1 MTDRAELEDLLQELV
16 GGDTPED
23 NRILVW
29 DQDRGWFFDVR
40 SSLVPA
46 DWTTISA
53 SDPSGTP
60 TLGLGSLWV
69 KTA

>member
-1 MTDRAELEDLLQELV
+1 MTDRATLEGLLSELV

-29 DQDRGWFFDVR
+29 DLDRGWYFDDHPR
-40 SSLVPA
+40 PA
-46 DWTTISA
+46 DWTTISV

-60 TLGLGSLWV
+60 AFGIGSLWV
-69 KTA
+69 KTV

>member
-1 MTDRAELEDLLQELV
+1 MTDRATLESLLSELV

-29 DQDRGWFFDVR
+29 DLDHGWHFDDHPR
-40 SSLVPA
+40 PE

-53 SDPSGTP
+53 SAPSGIP
-60 TLGLGSLWV
+60 TYGTGSLWV